1 LSNQP
6 PESLVPA
13 DDYFLEIE
21 SHFARVR
28 ETTFLF
34 SAKDWALMKSWHEE
48 GIPLSVVI
56 EAIDSCFSKRR
67 EAGRKRTI
75 SSLSY
80 CRHAVQELWS
90 DRKELYVG
98 KGEQIP
104 EREPS
109 EELGHLAMELR
120 HAATATPAFASLFE
134 SAALEVEAATK
145 RGSVP
150 MIEQELLEIEQ
161 RLLDAMQAGLEESD
175 RAAIDAQLDEQL
187 RALRSDEPTAKRTRA
202 ANLKRLLR
210 NRFGIP
216 RLTLFR

>member
-1 LSNQP
+1 
-6 PESLVPA
+6 
-13 DDYFLEIE
+13 
-21 SHFARVR
+21 
-28 ETTFLF
+28 
-34 SAKDWALMKSWHEE
+34 
-48 GIPLSVVI
+48 
-56 EAIDSCFSKRR
+56 
-67 EAGRKRTI
+67 
-75 SSLSY
+75 
-80 CRHAVQELWS
+80 
-90 DRKELYVG
+90 
-98 KGEQIP
+98 
-104 EREPS
+104 
-109 EELGHLAMELR
+109 MELR